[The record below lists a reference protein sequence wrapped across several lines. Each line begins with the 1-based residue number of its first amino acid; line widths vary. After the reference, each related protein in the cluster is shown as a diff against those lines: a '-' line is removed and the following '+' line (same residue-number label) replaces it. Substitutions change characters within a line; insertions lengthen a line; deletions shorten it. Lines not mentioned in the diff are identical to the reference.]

1 MENIKISKIKKFNK
15 ANLPFLI
22 AIGIFILEIILLFIY
37 FMFNILITLTFIFLL
52 LASILIPLLCVT
64 GLIFQILNK
73 EKTLFDKII
82 LSLNSIVIFFM
93 IFLIVFVYIAFP
105 NKFKGEKDVRKQIAQ
120 EYSTLNSEYAPV
132 LDYLAQYK
140 KSNGVYPSSID
151 EKVIPKSKTFEM
163 YKYHT
168 SNEGKGY
175 WLQVYPVNGPI
186 EYYYNDENDDGYN
199 FYKDSG
205 YIDSAFDNDY
215 YYEIN
220 DKWHAVML
228 QNLTR
233 HSILSGGGDVGNAER
248 EADEWMK
255 NNVEKFEKN
264 K

>member
-1 MENIKISKIKKFNK
+1 
-15 ANLPFLI
+15 
-22 AIGIFILEIILLFIY
+22 
-37 FMFNILITLTFIFLL
+37 
-52 LASILIPLLCVT
+52 
-64 GLIFQILNK
+64 
-73 EKTLFDKII
+73 
-82 LSLNSIVIFFM
+82 
-93 IFLIVFVYIAFP
+93 
-105 NKFKGEKDVRKQIAQ
+105 
-120 EYSTLNSEYAPV
+120 
-132 LDYLAQYK
+132 
-140 KSNGVYPSSID
+140 
-151 EKVIPKSKTFEM
+151 M
-163 YKYHT
+163 YKYHS
-168 SNEGKGY
+168 SNESKGY
-175 WLQVYPVNGPI
+175 WLQVYHVNGPI